1 MSQINSFLPSLGF
14 GLGVSSQQQKPKK
27 IRTSCLIQKYSVR
40 GGSTIISLDI
50 TFNLDSTHRK
60 NKASG
65 IHTLTSPDTVRSTRM
80 IPFNKYYLVN
90 MCIWQ
95 KFRCMALIIILIIT
109 LITLSNYTNNFNQ
122 SKCSERRQD
131 FIKAYVKGQRP
142 N

>member
-1 MSQINSFLPSLGF
+1 
-14 GLGVSSQQQKPKK
+14 
-27 IRTSCLIQKYSVR
+27 
-40 GGSTIISLDI
+40 
-50 TFNLDSTHRK
+50 
-60 NKASG
+60 
-65 IHTLTSPDTVRSTRM
+65 M